1 LVVVHPG
8 AAANSAAAFLAAF
21 LPVVFTP
28 QLQGVHD
35 SSLRFQTHTNLPT
48 QLNAYLP
55 HSDLNQGFGFMSN
68 TANSSGSGGSS
79 SSSTNEVLA
88 SMGINLG
95 ASGVNERS
103 SSSSMGPSN
112 SLFGSH
118 SSSGGEPFSPVHAW
132 YKQLA
137 AQYAHGAAAAGRTSP
152 VRFLSLQ
159 CDGARARAV
168 ARRLGTSAPLA
179 AVLVD
184 ASSGRKLQEVCGAK
198 IEQELP
204 NGECSSF
211 RAVAFG
217 TV

>member
-1 LVVVHPG
+1 VQR
-8 AAANSAAAFLAAF
+8 A
-21 LPVVFTP
+21 
-28 QLQGVHD
+28 HD

-55 HSDLNQGFGFMSN
+55 HSDLNQGFAYMSN
-68 TANSSGSGGSS
+68 TASS
-79 SSSTNEVLA
+79 SSSNSSSSGTSEVLA

-95 ASGVNERS
+95 APGAQERN
-103 SSSSMGPSN
+103 SSSMGPSS
-112 SLFGSH
+112 SLFAN

-137 AQYAHGAAAAGRTSP
+137 AQYAHSAASAGRASP

-159 CDGARARAV
+159 CDSARARAV

-179 AVLVD
+179 AVLLD

-204 NGECSSF
+204 NGEQ
-211 RAVAFG
+211 AYVH
-217 TV
+217 